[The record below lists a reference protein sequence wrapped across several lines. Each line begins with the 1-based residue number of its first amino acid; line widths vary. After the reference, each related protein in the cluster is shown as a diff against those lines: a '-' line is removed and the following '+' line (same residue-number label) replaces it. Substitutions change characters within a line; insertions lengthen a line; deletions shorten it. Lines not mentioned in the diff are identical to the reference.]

1 MKNIKYLFL
10 GLVTL
15 GLLAS
20 CESFLADDDINLDP
34 NKPSDVPVNAIL
46 PNIEI
51 RLVDVYGGDT
61 SRFNTMI
68 AQQVEGV
75 ARQWS
80 SFNNYS
86 GLTPNRFG
94 TAWDNFYEN
103 ILIEVN
109 NMILIANER
118 GYNHYEGVGKVL
130 KAYALMTM
138 TDLWGDIPYSEAA
151 LVGDTPLNLNPSFD
165 SRASI
170 YTEVFSLLSSA
181 NSLLTGSNG
190 GLAVGS
196 DDVLYGGNT
205 SAWLKAIKAI
215 EARAHLHQGN
225 NSAALTAARASF
237 ESPDDNM
244 SYTYNSSQQA
254 GWWRF
259 NDGRTGDIEFHPTL
273 RGIMSGL
280 NDTDRLGVLDQTF
293 ITSHPYFKAN
303 ATVALISYREVQF
316 MIAELETAGSAA
328 KHEAYMQGIEAS
340 FAEVGLGETE
350 YNSYIANSSVDPGV
364 AGLTNDHVMTQKY
377 IGLFGQPQVFNDMRR
392 QPNLEPYSN
401 MAPTSGTQLPVRW
414 NYPAD
419 ELLFNENAAGYVT
432 THTLFSPSIF

>member
-20 CESFLADDDINLDP
+20 CESFLAEDDINLDP
-34 NKPSDVPVNAIL
+34 NKPGAVPVNAIL

-51 RLVDVYGGDT
+51 RLIDVYGGDT
-61 SRFNTMI
+61 ARFNTMM

-86 GLTPNRFG
+86 GLTPNRFD
-94 TAWDNFYEN
+94 TAWDNYYEN

-109 NMILIANER
+109 NMILIANTK
-118 GYNHYEGVGKVL
+118 GYNHYEGIGKAL

-138 TDLWGDIPYSEAA
+138 TDLWGDIPYTEAA
-151 LVGDTPLNLNPSFD
+151 LVGDSELNLNPAFD

-170 YTEVFSLLSSA
+170 YTEVFALLSSA
-181 NSLLTGSNG
+181 NSLLSGSNG

-196 DDVLYGGNT
+196 DDVIYGGST
-205 SAWLKAIKAI
+205 AAWLKAIKAV

-225 NSAALTAARASF
+225 ESAALTAAKASF
-237 ESPDDNM
+237 SSPEDNM
-244 SYTYNSSQQA
+244 DYTYNASQQA

-273 RGIMSGL
+273 RLIMEGL
-280 NDTDRLGVLDQTF
+280 DDDDRLDVLDQTF
-293 ITSHPYFKAN
+293 ITSHPYLKADM
-303 ATVALISYREVQF
+303 TVALISYREVQF
-316 MIAELETAGSAA
+316 MIAELEPTGSAA
-328 KHEAYMQGIEAS
+328 KHTAYLQGIQAS
-340 FAEVGLGETE
+340 FNEIGLGETE
-350 YNSYIANSSVDPGV
+350 YNTYVTNTSVDPGV
-364 AGLTNDHVMTQKY
+364 SGLTNNHIMTQKY

-392 QPNLEPYSN
+392 RNDLEPYSN
-401 MAPTSGTQLPVRW
+401 LAPTSGSQLPVRW
-414 NYPAD
+414 NYPGD
-419 ELLFNENAAGYVT
+419 ELLFNENASGYVT
-432 THTLFSPSIF
+432 THSLFSPSIF